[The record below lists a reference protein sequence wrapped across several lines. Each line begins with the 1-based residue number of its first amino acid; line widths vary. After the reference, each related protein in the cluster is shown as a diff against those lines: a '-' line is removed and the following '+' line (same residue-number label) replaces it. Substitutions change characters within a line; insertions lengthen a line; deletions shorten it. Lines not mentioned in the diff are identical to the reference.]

1 VSEAWRGTLLHVGSS
16 LLIIAIVVVILRL
29 RRLPA
34 RQFLAL
40 QWPPFRILAGWFV
53 AFAVLVAI
61 EEAVARAMGLPQPE
75 PWGSRYAGGALAVRL
90 LGLILLAPIAEELVF
105 RGVLFAR
112 ICQTRLGRTGAIVIP
127 AMLFALMH
135 VQYSALEMSFIA
147 VDGLFFG
154 LARYQSRSLFVPI
167 LLHASGNAF
176 AAYQRLL
183 A

>member
-1 VSEAWRGTLLHVGSS
+1 VSEAWRGTLVHVGSS
-16 LLIIAIVVVILRL
+16 LLIILIVAVILRV

-40 QWPPFRILAGWFV
+40 EWPGSRTVILWLT
-53 AFAVLVAI
+53 AFALLIVL
-61 EEAVARAMGLPQPE
+61 EETVSQAMGLPRPE
-75 PWGSRYAGGALAVRL
+75 PWGSRYTGGALVFRL
-90 LGLILLAPIAEELVF
+90 LGLVVLAPIAEEVVF

-112 ICQTRLGRTGAIVIP
+112 ICQTRLGKTGAIVIP
-127 AMLFALMH
+127 AALFALLH
-135 VQYSALEMSFIA
+135 LQYSTLEMGLIA

-154 LARYQSRSLFVPI
+154 LARYQSRSLLVPI

-176 AAYQRLL
+176 AAFQRLV